1 MRRTKLLSSASVSFA
16 VGLFIGVLASH
27 ADIASQ
33 FIARLVSPPPAKKA
47 RTIESL
53 STSALAK
60 FERSLREKDS
70 VIIVAFGDSV
80 TRGATSKGALDTASV
95 YHHQLKNVLEERYA
109 DVIFNVINAGVG
121 GDKASDGLARLN
133 EDVIRFA
140 PDLVIIGFGL
150 NDSVTNGLAGL
161 RKFKLTMS
169 EILRRIQQQTSADI
183 VALTPNFLATS
194 DNQNIDDEH
203 RSKGWG
209 ESFAKTQ
216 NSGVLERYAQ
226 TIREI
231 GSEHGV
237 PIGDVYSMW
246 QQISDSVNTNKLL
259 ANGLNHPDARGHRII
274 AEILMNLIDPEY
286 TCDRQRILT
295 IVTQE

>member
-1 MRRTKLLSSASVSFA
+1 MRRTRLLSSASVSFA
-16 VGLFIGVLASH
+16 VGLLIGVLASH
-27 ADIASQ
+27 ADIASLY
-33 FIARLVSPPPAKKA
+33 IARLVSPPPSKKTL
-47 RTIESL
+47 TIESL
-53 STSALAK
+53 STSVLSEFA
-60 FERSLREKDS
+60 RSLQEKDS
-70 VIIVAFGDSV
+70 VIILAFGDSV
-80 TRGATSKGALDTASV
+80 TKGATSKGERDTESV
-95 YHHQLKNVLEERYA
+95 YHHQLKNMLEERYA
-109 DVIFNVINAGVG
+109 DVTFSVINAGVG
-121 GDKASDGLARLN
+121 GDEAPDGLARLN

-140 PDLVIIGFGL
+140 PDLVIIEFGL
-150 NDSVTNGLAGL
+150 NDSVNNGLSGL

-169 EILRRIQQQTSADI
+169 EIFRKIQQQTSSDI
-183 VALTPNFLATS
+183 VALTPNFLAIS

-209 ESFAKTQ
+209 ESLAKTQ
-216 NSGVLERYAQ
+216 NSGVVERYAQ

-246 QQISDSVNTNKLL
+246 QQISDSVDTNTLL

-286 TCDRQRILT
+286 TCDKQRILT
-295 IVTQE
+295 IVTRE